1 MRFSTGKCRVIHM
14 GRNNFMHQYMLEA
27 ELLERSSAEKDLG
40 ALVANSLAVSQQGA
54 LWPRRPL
61 GSWDALHRVWP
72 AG

>member
-1 MRFSTGKCRVIHM
+1 
-14 GRNNFMHQYMLEA
+14 MHQYMLEA